1 MPTGEESDWRS
12 TEDLLTAFYDAHVR
26 ALSGTLRIRQ
36 GIKESRL
43 MLREG
48 RLVDARLEG
57 FEGVPQEVQVAEYL
71 VGCAGS
77 VGARWRMNEG
87 EVEADTGFCQESP
100 VLVLLGSAMESGR
113 RVEDVIDAYRGRLSH
128 VTRLTGLGRVRT
140 EGLQSLSMRALR
152 YAERGQSLG
161 RLVEH
166 LKSGQAGRRNECWRS
181 VDLLVQAGLFVLV
194 PPTQQ
199 VGLKD
204 EAIKEMP
211 SVLGNEGED
220 DEKKAKELRAFAAEL
235 LTLHPLAA
243 LGLDP
248 DEHEGQI
255 TVETVRASFRQMAAR
270 YHPDRIGSAND
281 RVREAAADVFAV
293 INEIHE
299 QLEDPEVLARALR
312 EIRRK
317 RQRGVATSELDL
329 ERARVM
335 ARLAEARM
343 RKSNWKAARDLWVQA
358 REMQPDPFFEM
369 QETFCR
375 AVLKEIPYDMAAK
388 TLADI
393 RFEKGSD
400 SDRKIAGERVRREA
414 ERRFRVGW
422 LHKLSGSEA
431 LAQPWFERTLEIQPE
446 HTEALRELRLKR
458 MREERAE
465 SESKSGGA
473 FGGLFKWGK
482 KKGGKS

>member
-1 MPTGEESDWRS
+1 MSATEESGWHS
-12 TEDLLTAFYDAHVR
+12 TEDLLASFYDAHVR

-43 MLREG
+43 ALQEG
-48 RLVDARLEG
+48 RLVGARLEG
-57 FEGVPQEVQVAEYL
+57 VEGVPEEARVGEFL

-77 VGARWRMNEG
+77 AGVCWRLEEGA
-87 EVEADTGFCQESP
+87 EVEANGFLQESP

-113 RVEDVIDAYRGRLSH
+113 RLEDVIDAYRGRSSY
-128 VTRLTGLGRVRT
+128 VTRLSGLGRART
-140 EGLQSLSMRALR
+140 EGLSAQSMRALR
-152 YAERGQSLG
+152 YAKRGQSLG

-166 LKSGQAGRRNECWRS
+166 LKSGQAGRGKECWRS
-181 VDLLVQAGLFVLV
+181 VDLLVLSGLVVLV
-194 PPTQQ
+194 PPIQQ

-211 SVLGNEGED
+211 TVLGDKGDD
-220 DEKKAKELRAFAAEL
+220 DEKKIQELKAFSAEL

-248 DEHEGQI
+248 DQHDGQI
-255 TVETVRASFRQMAAR
+255 TVETVRAAFRQMAAR
-270 YHPDRIGSAND
+270 YHPDRIGSANVG
-281 RVREAAADVFAV
+281 VREAAADVFAV

-299 QLEDPEVLARALR
+299 QMEDPEVLARALR

-317 RQRGVATSELDL
+317 RQEGVATSELDV

-358 REMQPDPFFEM
+358 REMKPDPFFEM

-388 TLADI
+388 TLAEIQFAKED
-393 RFEKGSD
+393 D
-400 SDRKIAGERVRREA
+400 QDRKIAGERVRREA

-431 LAQPWFERTLEIQPE
+431 LAQPWFERTLEIRPE

-458 MREERAE
+458 MREEKA
-465 SESKSGGA
+465 ESKSGGG

>member
-1 MPTGEESDWRS
+1 MPAGEESDWRS
-12 TEDLLTAFYDAHVR
+12 TEDLLAGFYDAHVR

-36 GIKESRL
+36 GIKESWL
-43 MLREG
+43 GLREG
-48 RLVDARLEG
+48 RLVGARLEG
-57 FEGVPQEVQVAEYL
+57 VEGVPEEARVGEYL

-77 VGARWRMNEG
+77 VGARWRLDEG
-87 EVEADTGFCQESP
+87 DVEEANGFRQESP
-100 VLVLLGSAMESGR
+100 VLVLLDSSMESGR
-113 RVEDVIDAYRGRLSH
+113 RLEDVIDAYRGRLSH
-128 VTRLTGLGRVRT
+128 VTRLSGLGRART
-140 EGLQSLSMRALR
+140 EGLVPMSMRALR

-166 LKSGQAGRRNECWRS
+166 LKSGQAGQRNECWRS
-181 VDLLVQAGLFVLV
+181 VDLLVLSGLVVLV

-211 SVLGNEGED
+211 SVLVDKGDD
-220 DEKKAKELRAFAAEL
+220 DEKKVQELTAFAAEL

-248 DEHEGQI
+248 DKHDGQI
-255 TVETVRASFRQMAAR
+255 TVDAVRAAFRQMAAR
-270 YHPDRIGSAND
+270 YHPDRIGSAD
-281 RVREAAADVFAV
+281 ERVREAAADVFTV

-317 RQRGVATSELDL
+317 RQRGVATSELDV

-358 REMQPDPFFEM
+358 REMKPDPFYEM

-375 AVLKEIPYDMAAK
+375 AVLKELPYDIAAK

-393 RFEKGSD
+393 RFDKED
-400 SDRKIAGERVRREA
+400 DRGIAGERVRREA

-431 LAQPWFERTLEIQPE
+431 LAQPWFERTLEILPE

-458 MREERAE
+458 MRKEKAE
-465 SESKSGGA
+465 AESKSGRG

>member
-1 MPTGEESDWRS
+1 
-12 TEDLLTAFYDAHVR
+12 
-26 ALSGTLRIRQ
+26 
-36 GIKESRL
+36 
-43 MLREG
+43 
-48 RLVDARLEG
+48 
-57 FEGVPQEVQVAEYL
+57 
-71 VGCAGS
+71 
-77 VGARWRMNEG
+77 
-87 EVEADTGFCQESP
+87 
-100 VLVLLGSAMESGR
+100 
-113 RVEDVIDAYRGRLSH
+113 
-128 VTRLTGLGRVRT
+128 
-140 EGLQSLSMRALR
+140 
-152 YAERGQSLG
+152 
-161 RLVEH
+161 
-166 LKSGQAGRRNECWRS
+166 
-181 VDLLVQAGLFVLV
+181 VDLLVQAGLVVLV

-204 EAIKEMP
+204 EVIKEMP
-211 SVLGNEGED
+211 SILGDKGDN
-220 DEKKAKELRAFAAEL
+220 DEKKVLELKAFSAEL

-248 DEHEGQI
+248 DEHDGQI
-255 TVETVRASFRQMAAR
+255 TVETVRAAFRQMAAR
-270 YHPDRIGSAND
+270 YHPDRIGSAD
-281 RVREAAADVFAV
+281 QRVREAAADVFSV

-317 RQRGVATSELDL
+317 RQKGVATSELDV

-358 REMQPDPFFEM
+358 REMKPDPFFEM

-388 TLADI
+388 TLAEIKFDK
-393 RFEKGSD
+393 EED
-400 SDRKIAGERVRREA
+400 QDRKIAGERVRREA

-431 LAQPWFERTLEIQPE
+431 LAQPWFERTLEILPE

-458 MREERAE
+458 MRKEKAK
-465 SESKSGGA
+465 SESKSGRG